1 MYLNIYLVQVD
12 HEKFR
17 SSISASTIHDIVEKS
32 ARPRSGNG
40 DIFFGMIDGYRTNF
54 FIGGDFDTFLTTFF
68 TAMTIADVWN
78 APAAVFVL
86 DRTRTLKS
94 RLSWAEVLVFGD
106 DQRLG
111 DGDNVTGG
119 DLEADNANA
128 DDWKEAVPEESHVVF
143 GLQIEAVV
151 VCNMK

>member
-1 MYLNIYLVQVD
+1 
-12 HEKFR
+12 
-17 SSISASTIHDIVEKS
+17 
-32 ARPRSGNG
+32 
-40 DIFFGMIDGYRTNF
+40 
-54 FIGGDFDTFLTTFF
+54 
-68 TAMTIADVWN
+68 MTIADVWN

-94 RLSWAEVLVFGD
+94 RLSWAEILVFGD